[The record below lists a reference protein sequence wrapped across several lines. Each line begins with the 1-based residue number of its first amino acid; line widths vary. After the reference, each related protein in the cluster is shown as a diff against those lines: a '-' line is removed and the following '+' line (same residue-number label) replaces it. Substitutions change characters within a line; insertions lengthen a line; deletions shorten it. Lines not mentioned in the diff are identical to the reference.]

1 MVASMC
7 YIVEALTTNRGI
19 SGWGGNGSGRDIF
32 VGFSGFDRRTQE
44 TFLSSTVE
52 IWKAHEGSA
61 F

>member
-44 TFLSSTVE
+44 T
-52 IWKAHEGSA
+52 WKAHEGSA